1 MAEDRKVLIVDDD
14 KIWQMFISAALQ
26 DDYKVISAFDGD
38 IGLKLAAEWLPDTIL
53 LDLELPLKNG
63 YEVCK
68 ELKAN
73 PLLRDIPVI
82 FLSGKSS
89 LQEKIAG
96 FQLGADDYLVK
107 PCEAAYLNAK
117 VARSTALY
125 CEKKEAKAKASDAE
139 IMAFEAM
146 NSSADLGRS
155 LRFAER
161 TYAMYSFDKLAEGLF
176 QTMAEFG
183 LDTSVMFITQAG
195 PLFYAQNKYELSPLE
210 RDMFL
215 TIHKEGRFC
224 DFGNRTFCNFTLV
237 SLLIKNMPLSD
248 PERYGRIKDTVP
260 WILGVTDG
268 RIGALDVSNLMVAT
282 HQKVL
287 DTVSSLESILNK
299 SLDEVRLLDARLAES
314 STGIQ
319 TVQLNQG
326 LVSALS
332 LLSDLAKE
340 QRSVGELAENDE
352 TRKQHMGLGADEIFS
367 SDVDFF

>member
-1 MAEDRKVLIVDDD
+1 MTENRKVLIVDDD
-14 KIWQMFISAALQ
+14 KTWQIFISAALR
-26 DDYKVISAFDGD
+26 DEYKIITAFDGE

-53 LDLELPLKNG
+53 LDIELPLKNG

-73 PLLRDIPVI
+73 PLLCDIPII

-107 PCEAAYLNAK
+107 PCEAAYLKAK

-125 CEKKEAKAKASDAE
+125 CEKKEAKVKVSDAE

-161 TYAMYSFDKLAEGLF
+161 TYAMYSFEKLAEGLF

-183 LDTSVMFITQAG
+183 LDTSVMFVTQAG

-210 RDMFL
+210 KDMFL

-224 DFGNRTFCNFTLV
+224 DFGSRTFCNFTLV
-237 SLLIKNMPLSD
+237 SLLIKNMPLEN

-268 RIGALDVSNLMVAT
+268 RIGALDVSGVLLAV

-287 DTVSSLESILNK
+287 DTIGDLESILNK
-299 SLDEVRLLDARLAES
+299 TLEHVRLLDSRLAD
-314 STGIQ
+314 GGKG
-319 TVQLNQG
+319 VQAAQINAG
-326 LVSALS
+326 LASALS
-332 LLSDLAKE
+332 LLSDLAAE
-340 QRSVGELAENDE
+340 QHHVRELVEHDE
-352 TRKQHMGLGADEIFS
+352 VRKQHMGSGADEIFS

>member
-1 MAEDRKVLIVDDD
+1 MTEGRKVLVVDDD
-14 KIWQMFISAALQ
+14 KTWQMFISAALQ
-26 DDYKVISAFDGD
+26 DDYKIITALDGD

-53 LDLELPLKNG
+53 LDIELPLKNG
-63 YEVCK
+63 YEVCTA
-68 ELKAN
+68 LKSN
-73 PLLRDIPVI
+73 PMLRDIPVI

-107 PCEAAYLNAK
+107 PCEAAYLKAK

-125 CEKKEAKAKASDAE
+125 CEKKATNAKAADAE

-183 LDTSVMFITQAG
+183 LETSVMFVTQAG

-210 RDMFL
+210 KDMFL

-224 DFGNRTFCNFTLV
+224 DFGARTFCNFTLV
-237 SLLIKNMPLSD
+237 SLLIKNMPLDS

-268 RIGALDVSNLMVAT
+268 RVGALDVSNVLLGT

-287 DTVSSLESILNK
+287 DTINGLESILNK
-299 SLDEVRLLDARLAES
+299 TLEDVRVLDARLAKS
-314 STGIQ
+314 DTGIQ
-319 TVQLNQG
+319 TAQVNAG

-332 LLSDLAKE
+332 LLSDLAVE
-340 QRSVGELAENDE
+340 QRHVGELVENDE

>member
-1 MAEDRKVLIVDDD
+1 MKEDWKVLVVDDD
-14 KIWQMFISAALQ
+14 KTWQMVISAALQ
-26 DDYKVISAFDGD
+26 DEYKVITAFDGD

-53 LDLELPLKNG
+53 LDIEMPGKNG
-63 YEVCK
+63 YEICAA
-68 ELKAN
+68 LKAT
-73 PLLRDIPVI
+73 PQLRDIPVI

-96 FQLGADDYLVK
+96 FQLGADDYIVK
-107 PCEAAYLNAK
+107 PCEAAYLKAK

-125 CEKKEAKAKASDAE
+125 REKKATNAKASEAE
-139 IMAFEAM
+139 VMAFEAM

-176 QTMAEFG
+176 QTMAEFA
-183 LDTSVMFITQAG
+183 LDTSVMFITQTG

-210 RDMFL
+210 REMFL

-224 DFGNRTFCNFTLV
+224 DFGSRTFCNFTLV
-237 SLLIKNMPLSD
+237 SLLIKNMPLEN

-260 WILGVTDG
+260 WVLGVTDG
-268 RIGALDVSNLMVAT
+268 RIGALDVSNVLMGS

-287 DTVSSLESILNK
+287 DTITGLESL
-299 SLDEVRLLDARLAES
+299 LTDVLEGVHLLDAQLAGS
-314 STGIQ
+314 STGLQ
-319 TVQLNQG
+319 ATQVNEG
-326 LVSALS
+326 LTSAL
-332 LLSDLAKE
+332 LLLNDLSAA
-340 QRSVGELAENDE
+340 QRAVGELIESDE
-352 TRKQHMGLGADEIFS
+352 ARNQKMGQSGDEIFS